1 MDAKAIKELVRQQ
14 LGMNGDLIGVVIG
27 EGLCIISVPEAV
39 NEAQRAQITTSLYTQ
54 HRQIR
59 SQFPVIRFI

>member
-14 LGMNGDLIGVVIG
+14 LRMNGDLIGVIIG
-27 EGLCIISVPEAV
+27 EGLCIISVPAAV
-39 NEAQRAQITTSLYTQ
+39 TEEQRAQIVTSLYTQ
-54 HRQIR
+54 HRQVR